1 MPPVIAPYKCSV
13 LPLSANDEFKP
24 LTKVLS
30 QLLTS
35 HGITHKVDDSSGS
48 IGRRYARTDEI
59 AIPFAFTIDFES
71 LKEPTTLTFR
81 ERESMQQVRVKLD
94 EIPKLINDLCESK
107 LDWNTVYSTYP
118 VQLPPKDSN

>member
-1 MPPVIAPYKCSV
+1 MAPYKCSV

-24 LTKVLS
+24 LTRIVS
-30 QLLTS
+30 QLLTN

-59 AIPFAFTIDFES
+59 AIPFALTIDFES

-81 ERESMQQVRVKLD
+81 ERESMQQVRVKLN
-94 EIPKLINDLCESK
+94 EIPQLINDLCESK
-107 LDWNTVYSTYP
+107 LNWNTVYSTYP